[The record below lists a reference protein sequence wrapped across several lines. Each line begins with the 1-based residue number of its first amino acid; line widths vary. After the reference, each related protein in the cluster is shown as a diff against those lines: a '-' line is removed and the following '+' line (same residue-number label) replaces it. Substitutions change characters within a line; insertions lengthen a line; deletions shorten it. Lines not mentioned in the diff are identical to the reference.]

1 MCHYKIFRHT
11 AQQRL
16 TRWIGVERMS
26 IRKHNNGKTCIA
38 SSRRIIPILL
48 FASLQFGV
56 GTAPGQQPAT
66 AVRAIPAPATPLP
79 PEDQSAEVTRFS
91 FIAYGDTRSATDGT
105 ALQPVHSQLVDSMLQ
120 SVQRLQTTEFPVRFV
135 LQSGDAVTNGRIVGQ
150 LNTSFVDIVSR
161 LTQEAN
167 VPYYLI
173 PGNHDVTTALSV
185 GFPARDEGLRN
196 YLAMM
201 SQIIP
206 PDGSTRRLAG
216 YPTYAFGYGNTF
228 VIGLDSNISPDE
240 TQFNWVKS
248 QLEGLNRNRFVN
260 VIVFLHHAPFT
271 SGGHRIAELATMGIR
286 IRYMPLFR
294 THHVAAILG
303 GHDHEFEHYVEHYTD
318 ASGVHRMDLIVS
330 AGGGA
335 PLYAYTGEPDTAD
348 YLAAGA
354 SAKVQ
359 LDHIVKPFPVA
370 ADNKFHFTILRVDGN
385 KLSVE
390 IVGLDP
396 AANFK
401 PYGKD
406 VFDLRD

>member
-1 MCHYKIFRHT
+1 
-11 AQQRL
+11 
-16 TRWIGVERMS
+16 
-26 IRKHNNGKTCIA
+26 
-38 SSRRIIPILL
+38 
-48 FASLQFGV
+48 
-56 GTAPGQQPAT
+56 
-66 AVRAIPAPATPLP
+66 VRAIPAPATPLP

>member
-1 MCHYKIFRHT
+1 MWTRRETNLKTRSG
-11 AQQRL
+11 AQS
-16 TRWIGVERMS
+16 RWLVVAVLLVCLQIGVR
-26 IRKHNNGKTCIA
+26 
-38 SSRRIIPILL
+38 
-48 FASLQFGV
+48 
-56 GTAPGQQPAT
+56 TAPIQQPVV

-79 PEDQSAEVTRFS
+79 TEDQSASVTRFS
-91 FIAYGDTRSATDGT
+91 FIAYGDTRSTADGT
-105 ALQPVHSQLVDSMLQ
+105 ALQPVHTQLVDAMLTAIRRMQ
-120 SVQRLQTTEFPVRFV
+120 NSDFPVRFV
-135 LQSGDAVTNGRIVGQ
+135 LQSGDAVTNGRIASQ
-150 LNTSFVDIVSR
+150 LNTSFVDVVSR
-161 LTQEAN
+161 LIQEGN

-173 PGNHDVTTALSV
+173 PGNHDVTTALTV
-185 GFPARDEGLRN
+185 GVPARDEGLKN
-196 YLAMM
+196 YLDMM
-201 SQIIP
+201 ARLIP
-206 PDGSTRRLAG
+206 PDGSPRRLAG

-271 SGGHRIAELATMGIR
+271 SGGHRVAELATQGVR

-294 THHVAAILG
+294 THHVAAVLG
-303 GHDHEFEHYVEHYTD
+303 GHDHEFEHFVEHYTD
-318 ASGVHRMDLIVS
+318 NTGVHRMDLIIS

-335 PLYAYTGEPDTAD
+335 PLYAYSGEPDTAD
-348 YLAAGA
+348 YLASGA
-354 SAKVQ
+354 AAKVR

-370 ADNKFHFTILRVDGN
+370 TDNKFHFTIFRVDGN
-385 KLSVE
+385 KLSIEV
-390 IVGLDP
+390 VGLDA

>member
-1 MCHYKIFRHT
+1 
-11 AQQRL
+11 
-16 TRWIGVERMS
+16 
-26 IRKHNNGKTCIA
+26 
-38 SSRRIIPILL
+38 
-48 FASLQFGV
+48 
-56 GTAPGQQPAT
+56 
-66 AVRAIPAPATPLP
+66 VRAIPAPATPLP
-79 PEDQSAEVTRFS
+79 AEDQSAAVTRFS
-91 FIAYGDTRSATDGT
+91 FIAYGDTRSTADGI
-105 ALQPVHSQLVDSMLQ
+105 ALQPVHTQLVDSMLQ
-120 SVQRLQTTEFPVRFV
+120 SIKRLQSTAFPVRFV
-135 LQSGDAVTNGRIVGQ
+135 LQSGDAATNGRIASQ
-150 LNTSFVDIVSR
+150 LNTSFVDVVSR
-161 LTQEAN
+161 LTQEGN

-185 GFPARDEGLRN
+185 GAPAREEGLKN

-201 SQIIP
+201 ARIIP
-206 PDGSTRRLAG
+206 PDGSPRRLSG

-248 QLEGLNRNRFVN
+248 QLEGLDRNRFVN

-271 SGGHRIAELATMGIR
+271 SGGHRVAELATMGVR

-294 THHVAAILG
+294 THHVAAVLG

-318 ASGVHRMDLIVS
+318 NTGVHRMDLIIS

-335 PLYAYTGEPDTAD
+335 PLYAYSGEPDTAD

-370 ADNKFHFTILRVDGN
+370 ADNKFHYTILRVDGN
-385 KLSVE
+385 KLSIEV
-390 IVGLDP
+390 VGLET

>member
-1 MCHYKIFRHT
+1 
-11 AQQRL
+11 
-16 TRWIGVERMS
+16 MS
-26 IRKHNNGKTCIA
+26 ISEHHNGKTRKIA

-48 FASLQFGV
+48 FASLQFGI
-56 GTAPGQQPAT
+56 GTAPGQQPAIT
-66 AVRAIPAPATPLP
+66 VRAISAPATPLP
-79 PEDQSAEVTRFS
+79 PEDQSSEVTRFS

-105 ALQPVHSQLVDSMLQ
+105 ALQPVHTQLVDSMIQ
-120 SVQRLQTTEFPVRFV
+120 SIKRLQTTEFPVRFV

-185 GFPARDEGLRN
+185 GVPAREEGLRN

-201 SQIIP
+201 AQIIP

-260 VIVFLHHAPFT
+260 VVVFLHHAPFT
-271 SGGHRIAELATMGIR
+271 SGGHRIAELATQGIR

-318 ASGVHRMDLIVS
+318 NTGLHRMDLIIS

-390 IVGLDP
+390 VVGLDP
-396 AANFK
+396 AADFK

>member
-1 MCHYKIFRHT
+1 
-11 AQQRL
+11 
-16 TRWIGVERMS
+16 MS
-26 IRKHNNGKTCIA
+26 IREHQNGTTRKIA

-48 FASLQFGV
+48 FASLQFGI
-56 GTAPGQQPAT
+56 GTAPGQQPAIT
-66 AVRAIPAPATPLP
+66 VRAIPAPATPLP
-79 PEDQSAEVTRFS
+79 AEDQSSEVTRFS

-105 ALQPVHSQLVDSMLQ
+105 ALQPVHTQLVDSMIR
-120 SVQRLQTTEFPVRFV
+120 SIKRLQTTEFPVRFV

-185 GFPARDEGLRN
+185 GVPARDEGLRN

-201 SQIIP
+201 AQIIP
-206 PDGSTRRLAG
+206 PDGSTRRLSG

-260 VIVFLHHAPFT
+260 VVVFLHHAPFT
-271 SGGHRIAELATMGIR
+271 SAGHRVAELATQGIR

-318 ASGVHRMDLIVS
+318 NTGLHRMDLIIS

-359 LDHIVKPFPVA
+359 LDHIVKPFPIA

-390 IVGLDP
+390 VVGLDP
-396 AANFK
+396 AADFK

>member
-1 MCHYKIFRHT
+1 
-11 AQQRL
+11 
-16 TRWIGVERMS
+16 MS
-26 IRKHNNGKTCIA
+26 IKEQNSPQMRRKGA
-38 SSRRIIPILL
+38 SRGFIPILL
-48 FASLQFGV
+48 FACIQFGI
-56 GTAPGQQPAT
+56 GAAPGQQPIVT
-66 AVRAIPAPATPLP
+66 VRAIPAPATPLP
-79 PEDQSAEVTRFS
+79 TEDQSAAVTRFS
-91 FIAYGDTRSATDGT
+91 FIAYGDTRSTMDGT
-105 ALQPVHSQLVDSMLQ
+105 ALQPIHAQLVDSMLQ
-120 SVQRLQTTEFPVRFV
+120 SIKRLQTSDFPVRFV
-135 LQSGDAVTNGRIVGQ
+135 LQSGDAVTNGRIAGQ

-161 LTQEAN
+161 LTQEGN

-173 PGNHDVTTALSV
+173 PGNHDVTTSLTV
-185 GFPARDEGLRN
+185 GVPARDEGLKN

-201 SQIIP
+201 ARLIP
-206 PDGSTRRLAG
+206 PDGSPRRLAG
-216 YPTYAFGYGNTF
+216 YPTYAFGYGNAF

-271 SGGHRIAELATMGIR
+271 SGGHRIAELATQGIR

-294 THHVAAILG
+294 THHVAAVLG

-318 ASGVHRMDLIVS
+318 NTGLHRMDLIIS

-335 PLYAYTGEPDTAD
+335 PLYAYSGEPDTAD

-370 ADNKFHFTILRVDGN
+370 ADNKFHYTILRVDGN
-385 KLSVE
+385 KLSIEV
-390 IVGLDP
+390 VGLET
-396 AANFK
+396 AASFK

>member
-1 MCHYKIFRHT
+1 MSIGARHRPQMPRRAT
-11 AQQRL
+11 S
-16 TRWIGVERMS
+16 RWIF
-26 IRKHNNGKTCIA
+26 
-38 SSRRIIPILL
+38 PILL
-48 FASLQFGV
+48 FACFLFGI
-56 GTAPGQQPAT
+56 GAAPGQQPAVT
-66 AVRAIPAPATPLP
+66 VRAIPAPATPLP
-79 PEDQSAEVTRFS
+79 AEDQSAAVTRFS
-91 FIAYGDTRSATDGT
+91 FIAYGDTRSTTDGT
-105 ALQPVHSQLVDSMLQ
+105 ALQPIHSQLVDSMLQ
-120 SVQRLQTTEFPVRFV
+120 AIKRLQSSEFPVRFV
-135 LQSGDAVTNGRIVGQ
+135 LQSGDAVTNGRIASQ
-150 LNTSFVDIVSR
+150 LNTSFVDVVSR
-161 LTQEAN
+161 LTQEGN

-173 PGNHDVTTALSV
+173 PGNHDVTTALTV
-185 GFPARDEGLRN
+185 DVPARDEGLKN

-201 SQIIP
+201 SRIIP
-206 PDGSTRRLAG
+206 PDGSPRRLAG
-216 YPTYAFGYGNTF
+216 YPTYAFGFGNTF

-240 TQFNWVKS
+240 TQFSWVKS
-248 QLEGLNRNRFVN
+248 QLEGLDRNRFVH

-271 SGGHRIAELATMGIR
+271 SGGHRIAELATQGIR

-294 THHVAAILG
+294 THHVAAVLG

-318 ASGVHRMDLIVS
+318 NTGLHRMDLIIT

-354 SAKVQ
+354 SSKVQ
-359 LDHIVKPFPVA
+359 LEHIVKPFPVA

-385 KLSVE
+385 KVSIEV
-390 IVGLDP
+390 VGLDP